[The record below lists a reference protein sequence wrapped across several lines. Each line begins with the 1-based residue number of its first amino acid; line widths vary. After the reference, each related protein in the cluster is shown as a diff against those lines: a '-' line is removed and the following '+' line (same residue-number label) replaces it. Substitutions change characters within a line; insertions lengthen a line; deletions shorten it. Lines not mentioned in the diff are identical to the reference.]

1 MQNTYSDED
10 IEYVLKIN
18 GINWDDAWYK
28 EHTIKYG
35 NVIQTLIDLEKDRQ
49 VISLTGKCSSHIRHA
64 EITVDN
70 STLVV
75 NQVFYDVPP
84 GLPGYPKSLL
94 ADLSSEWISYLAEK
108 EKAELVSE
116 Q

>member
-1 MQNTYSDED
+1 MQFAY
-10 IEYVLKIN
+10 
-18 GINWDDAWYK
+18 
-28 EHTIKYG
+28 
-35 NVIQTLIDLEKDRQ
+35 
-49 VISLTGKCSSHIRHA
+49 
-64 EITVDN
+64 TVDN